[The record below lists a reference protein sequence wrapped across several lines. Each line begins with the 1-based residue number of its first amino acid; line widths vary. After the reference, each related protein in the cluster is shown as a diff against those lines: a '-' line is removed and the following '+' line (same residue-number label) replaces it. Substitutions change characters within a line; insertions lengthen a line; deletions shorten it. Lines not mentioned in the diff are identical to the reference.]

1 MIQSTHKSFGRIRVR
16 TLKLRGGME
25 FTGTV
30 TGIKFRNEENGWTVL
45 RIKGDDG
52 EELTAV
58 GVMPSVNDGEHVT
71 VTGNMTA
78 HPMYGEQIRV
88 TSYKN
93 DIPTSAEAVRA
104 YLASGFIKGIG
115 EATAR
120 LLVDKFGA
128 ETLEIIKTEPMK
140 LTKISGIGPKKA
152 KMIHESYI
160 EKAAMQ
166 DIIMGMQELGLSIAM
181 TMKIYKLY
189 GENCV
194 SMVKENPY
202 SLIDDFENVGFKTA
216 DKIAFE
222 AGYERE
228 SEFRVR
234 AGIKYALSLA
244 RQEGNTCLP
253 RDMLVMF
260 AANNVLGVVPERVEA
275 VLEKMLESSS
285 LVEKR
290 MGERDYIFLKY
301 MHYVESDCAALF
313 SNIVTNVDILSLF
326 DIDGEIKRL
335 EKQFGVTLAAA
346 QNEAVKRAV
355 TDGVL
360 IVTGGPGTGKTTILK
375 FVIEIMEHLG
385 LQIELA
391 APTGRASKRISDT
404 TGREARTLHRLLEY
418 NFNNNSFNRNADYP
432 VEADVIIIDE
442 MSMVDVMLFHSL
454 LKAVAKGTRLVMVGD
469 VDQLPSVGPGNVLR
483 DLVNSDVI
491 PVIRLNE
498 IFRQAG
504 RSRIVTN
511 AHLINRGEMPV
522 LDNID
527 EENDFLF
534 YECPTADIALSSVL
548 NLCGNYAYIGKINE
562 LQVLSP
568 MKGNMLGVVNLNTL
582 LQTELNPAADDKA
595 EFKFGEIT
603 FREGDRVMQI
613 KNNYDIQWRK
623 TKLGADDSEGEGVF
637 NGDIG
642 TILRVDN
649 ASKFITVLFDDERV
663 ADYNF
668 NQLEEIDLAYC
679 ISVHKSQGSEFPCV
693 VLPLVNGPNMLFNRN
708 ILYTAVTRARSKV
721 YILGSV
727 GCIKYM
733 VSNTNVRRRYS
744 ALETFLR
751 ERNETLPDV

>member
-58 GVMPSVNDGEHVT
+58 GVMPSVNDGERVT
-71 VTGNMTA
+71 VMGNMTA

-152 KMIHESYI
+152 KMIHESYL

-260 AANNVLGVVPERVEA
+260 AATTSSALCRNGWKRCLKKCLNRV
-275 VLEKMLESSS
+275 
-285 LVEKR
+285 
-290 MGERDYIFLKY
+290 
-301 MHYVESDCAALF
+301 
-313 SNIVTNVDILSLF
+313 
-326 DIDGEIKRL
+326 
-335 EKQFGVTLAAA
+335 
-346 QNEAVKRAV
+346 
-355 TDGVL
+355 
-360 IVTGGPGTGKTTILK
+360 
-375 FVIEIMEHLG
+375 
-385 LQIELA
+385 
-391 APTGRASKRISDT
+391 
-404 TGREARTLHRLLEY
+404 
-418 NFNNNSFNRNADYP
+418 
-432 VEADVIIIDE
+432 
-442 MSMVDVMLFHSL
+442 
-454 LKAVAKGTRLVMVGD
+454 
-469 VDQLPSVGPGNVLR
+469 
-483 DLVNSDVI
+483 
-491 PVIRLNE
+491 
-498 IFRQAG
+498 
-504 RSRIVTN
+504 
-511 AHLINRGEMPV
+511 
-522 LDNID
+522 
-527 EENDFLF
+527 
-534 YECPTADIALSSVL
+534 LSSKSVW
-548 NLCGNYAYIGKINE
+548 
-562 LQVLSP
+562 
-568 MKGNMLGVVNLNTL
+568 VN
-582 LQTELNPAADDKA
+582 A
-595 EFKFGEIT
+595 IT
-603 FREGDRVMQI
+603 F
-613 KNNYDIQWRK
+613 
-623 TKLGADDSEGEGVF
+623 F
-637 NGDIG
+637 
-642 TILRVDN
+642 
-649 ASKFITVLFDDERV
+649 
-663 ADYNF
+663 
-668 NQLEEIDLAYC
+668 
-679 ISVHKSQGSEFPCV
+679 
-693 VLPLVNGPNMLFNRN
+693 
-708 ILYTAVTRARSKV
+708 
-721 YILGSV
+721 
-727 GCIKYM
+727 
-733 VSNTNVRRRYS
+733 
-744 ALETFLR
+744 
-751 ERNETLPDV
+751 

>member
-1 MIQSTHKSFGRIRVR
+1 M
-16 TLKLRGGME
+16 
-25 FTGTV
+25 
-30 TGIKFRNEENGWTVL
+30 
-45 RIKGDDG
+45 
-52 EELTAV
+52 
-58 GVMPSVNDGEHVT
+58 
-71 VTGNMTA
+71 
-78 HPMYGEQIRV
+78 
-88 TSYKN
+88 
-93 DIPTSAEAVRA
+93 
-104 YLASGFIKGIG
+104 
-115 EATAR
+115 
-120 LLVDKFGA
+120 
-128 ETLEIIKTEPMK
+128 
-140 LTKISGIGPKKA
+140 
-152 KMIHESYI
+152 
-160 EKAAMQ
+160 
-166 DIIMGMQELGLSIAM
+166 
-181 TMKIYKLY
+181 
-189 GENCV
+189 
-194 SMVKENPY
+194 
-202 SLIDDFENVGFKTA
+202 
-216 DKIAFE
+216 
-222 AGYERE
+222 
-228 SEFRVR
+228 
-234 AGIKYALSLA
+234 
-244 RQEGNTCLP
+244 
-253 RDMLVMF
+253 
-260 AANNVLGVVPERVEA
+260 PERVEA

-548 NLCGNYAYIGKINE
+548 NLCGDYAYLGKINE

-582 LQTELNPAADDKA
+582 LQTELNPAAGDKA

-613 KNNYDIQWRK
+613 KNNYDIQVEKNKAWCGRQR
-623 TKLGADDSEGEGVF
+623 GRRGF
-637 NGDIG
+637 
-642 TILRVDN
+642 
-649 ASKFITVLFDDERV
+649 
-663 ADYNF
+663 
-668 NQLEEIDLAYC
+668 Q
-679 ISVHKSQGSEFPCV
+679 
-693 VLPLVNGPNMLFNRN
+693 
-708 ILYTAVTRARSKV
+708 
-721 YILGSV
+721 
-727 GCIKYM
+727 
-733 VSNTNVRRRYS
+733 RRYRHDS
-744 ALETFLR
+744 SCG
-751 ERNETLPDV
+751 

>member
-1 MIQSTHKSFGRIRVR
+1 
-16 TLKLRGGME
+16 
-25 FTGTV
+25 
-30 TGIKFRNEENGWTVL
+30 
-45 RIKGDDG
+45 
-52 EELTAV
+52 
-58 GVMPSVNDGEHVT
+58 
-71 VTGNMTA
+71 
-78 HPMYGEQIRV
+78 
-88 TSYKN
+88 
-93 DIPTSAEAVRA
+93 
-104 YLASGFIKGIG
+104 
-115 EATAR
+115 
-120 LLVDKFGA
+120 
-128 ETLEIIKTEPMK
+128 
-140 LTKISGIGPKKA
+140 
-152 KMIHESYI
+152 
-160 EKAAMQ
+160 
-166 DIIMGMQELGLSIAM
+166 
-181 TMKIYKLY
+181 MKIYKLY

-222 AGYERE
+222 VGYERE

-260 AANNVLGVVPERVEA
+260 AANNVLGVAPERVEA

-483 DLVNSDVI
+483 DLVNSDAI

-548 NLCGNYAYIGKINE
+548 NLCGDYAYLGKINE

-582 LQTELNPAADDKA
+582 LQTELNPAADDK
-595 EFKFGEIT
+595 GRI
-603 FREGDRVMQI
+603 
-613 KNNYDIQWRK
+613 
-623 TKLGADDSEGEGVF
+623 
-637 NGDIG
+637 
-642 TILRVDN
+642 
-649 ASKFITVLFDDERV
+649 
-663 ADYNF
+663 
-668 NQLEEIDLAYC
+668 
-679 ISVHKSQGSEFPCV
+679 
-693 VLPLVNGPNMLFNRN
+693 
-708 ILYTAVTRARSKV
+708 
-721 YILGSV
+721 
-727 GCIKYM
+727 
-733 VSNTNVRRRYS
+733 
-744 ALETFLR
+744 
-751 ERNETLPDV
+751 

>member
-1 MIQSTHKSFGRIRVR
+1 
-16 TLKLRGGME
+16 ME

-152 KMIHESYI
+152 KMIHESYL

-253 RDMLVMF
+253 RDILAMF

-469 VDQLPSVGPGNVLR
+469 VDQLP
-483 DLVNSDVI
+483 
-491 PVIRLNE
+491 
-498 IFRQAG
+498 
-504 RSRIVTN
+504 
-511 AHLINRGEMPV
+511 
-522 LDNID
+522 
-527 EENDFLF
+527 
-534 YECPTADIALSSVL
+534 
-548 NLCGNYAYIGKINE
+548 
-562 LQVLSP
+562 
-568 MKGNMLGVVNLNTL
+568 
-582 LQTELNPAADDKA
+582 
-595 EFKFGEIT
+595 
-603 FREGDRVMQI
+603 
-613 KNNYDIQWRK
+613 
-623 TKLGADDSEGEGVF
+623 
-637 NGDIG
+637 
-642 TILRVDN
+642 
-649 ASKFITVLFDDERV
+649 
-663 ADYNF
+663 
-668 NQLEEIDLAYC
+668 
-679 ISVHKSQGSEFPCV
+679 
-693 VLPLVNGPNMLFNRN
+693 
-708 ILYTAVTRARSKV
+708 
-721 YILGSV
+721 
-727 GCIKYM
+727 
-733 VSNTNVRRRYS
+733 
-744 ALETFLR
+744 
-751 ERNETLPDV
+751 

>member
-1 MIQSTHKSFGRIRVR
+1 
-16 TLKLRGGME
+16 ME

-58 GVMPSVNDGEHVT
+58 GVMPSVNDGERVT
-71 VTGNMTA
+71 VMGNMTA

-152 KMIHESYI
+152 KMIHESYL

-285 LVEKR
+285 LVENR
-290 MGERDYIFLKY
+290 MGERD
-301 MHYVESDCAALF
+301 
-313 SNIVTNVDILSLF
+313 
-326 DIDGEIKRL
+326 
-335 EKQFGVTLAAA
+335 
-346 QNEAVKRAV
+346 
-355 TDGVL
+355 
-360 IVTGGPGTGKTTILK
+360 
-375 FVIEIMEHLG
+375 
-385 LQIELA
+385 
-391 APTGRASKRISDT
+391 
-404 TGREARTLHRLLEY
+404 
-418 NFNNNSFNRNADYP
+418 
-432 VEADVIIIDE
+432 
-442 MSMVDVMLFHSL
+442 
-454 LKAVAKGTRLVMVGD
+454 
-469 VDQLPSVGPGNVLR
+469 
-483 DLVNSDVI
+483 
-491 PVIRLNE
+491 
-498 IFRQAG
+498 
-504 RSRIVTN
+504 
-511 AHLINRGEMPV
+511 
-522 LDNID
+522 
-527 EENDFLF
+527 
-534 YECPTADIALSSVL
+534 
-548 NLCGNYAYIGKINE
+548 
-562 LQVLSP
+562 
-568 MKGNMLGVVNLNTL
+568 
-582 LQTELNPAADDKA
+582 
-595 EFKFGEIT
+595 
-603 FREGDRVMQI
+603 
-613 KNNYDIQWRK
+613 
-623 TKLGADDSEGEGVF
+623 
-637 NGDIG
+637 
-642 TILRVDN
+642 
-649 ASKFITVLFDDERV
+649 
-663 ADYNF
+663 
-668 NQLEEIDLAYC
+668 
-679 ISVHKSQGSEFPCV
+679 
-693 VLPLVNGPNMLFNRN
+693 
-708 ILYTAVTRARSKV
+708 
-721 YILGSV
+721 
-727 GCIKYM
+727 
-733 VSNTNVRRRYS
+733 
-744 ALETFLR
+744 
-751 ERNETLPDV
+751 

>member
-1 MIQSTHKSFGRIRVR
+1 
-16 TLKLRGGME
+16 ME

-152 KMIHESYI
+152 KMIHESYL

-301 MHYVESDCAALF
+301 MHYIESDCAALF

-548 NLCGNYAYIGKINE
+548 NLCGDYAYLGKINE

-582 LQTELNPAADDKA
+582 LQAELNPAADDKA

-623 TKLGADDSEGEGVF
+623 TKLGADDSEGEGVS
-637 NGDIG
+637 
-642 TILRVDN
+642 T
-649 ASKFITVLFDDERV
+649 ASASIAAPARATT
-663 ADYNF
+663 
-668 NQLEEIDLAYC
+668 
-679 ISVHKSQGSEFPCV
+679 PCA
-693 VLPLVNGPNMLFNRN
+693 
-708 ILYTAVTRARSKV
+708 TAATRATTPRGARSFSG
-721 YILGSV
+721 I
-727 GCIKYM
+727 
-733 VSNTNVRRRYS
+733 RRHKGIG
-744 ALETFLR
+744 EGR
-751 ERNETLPDV
+751 ENFSEESGPLFSPFPGPAGAESLPFQGFSR

>member
-1 MIQSTHKSFGRIRVR
+1 
-16 TLKLRGGME
+16 ME

-152 KMIHESYI
+152 KMIHESYL

-253 RDMLVMF
+253 RDMLAMF
-260 AANNVLGVVPERVEA
+260 AANNVLGVAPERVEA

-326 DIDGEIKRL
+326 DIDG
-335 EKQFGVTLAAA
+335 
-346 QNEAVKRAV
+346 
-355 TDGVL
+355 
-360 IVTGGPGTGKTTILK
+360 
-375 FVIEIMEHLG
+375 
-385 LQIELA
+385 
-391 APTGRASKRISDT
+391 
-404 TGREARTLHRLLEY
+404 
-418 NFNNNSFNRNADYP
+418 
-432 VEADVIIIDE
+432 
-442 MSMVDVMLFHSL
+442 
-454 LKAVAKGTRLVMVGD
+454 
-469 VDQLPSVGPGNVLR
+469 
-483 DLVNSDVI
+483 
-491 PVIRLNE
+491 
-498 IFRQAG
+498 
-504 RSRIVTN
+504 
-511 AHLINRGEMPV
+511 
-522 LDNID
+522 
-527 EENDFLF
+527 
-534 YECPTADIALSSVL
+534 
-548 NLCGNYAYIGKINE
+548 
-562 LQVLSP
+562 
-568 MKGNMLGVVNLNTL
+568 
-582 LQTELNPAADDKA
+582 
-595 EFKFGEIT
+595 
-603 FREGDRVMQI
+603 
-613 KNNYDIQWRK
+613 
-623 TKLGADDSEGEGVF
+623 
-637 NGDIG
+637 
-642 TILRVDN
+642 
-649 ASKFITVLFDDERV
+649 
-663 ADYNF
+663 
-668 NQLEEIDLAYC
+668 
-679 ISVHKSQGSEFPCV
+679 
-693 VLPLVNGPNMLFNRN
+693 
-708 ILYTAVTRARSKV
+708 
-721 YILGSV
+721 
-727 GCIKYM
+727 
-733 VSNTNVRRRYS
+733 
-744 ALETFLR
+744 
-751 ERNETLPDV
+751 

>member
-1 MIQSTHKSFGRIRVR
+1 
-16 TLKLRGGME
+16 ME

-260 AANNVLGVVPERVEA
+260 AANNVLGVVPEP
-275 VLEKMLESSS
+275 
-285 LVEKR
+285 
-290 MGERDYIFLKY
+290 
-301 MHYVESDCAALF
+301 
-313 SNIVTNVDILSLF
+313 
-326 DIDGEIKRL
+326 
-335 EKQFGVTLAAA
+335 
-346 QNEAVKRAV
+346 
-355 TDGVL
+355 
-360 IVTGGPGTGKTTILK
+360 GG
-375 FVIEIMEHLG
+375 
-385 LQIELA
+385 
-391 APTGRASKRISDT
+391 S
-404 TGREARTLHRLLEY
+404 
-418 NFNNNSFNRNADYP
+418 
-432 VEADVIIIDE
+432 
-442 MSMVDVMLFHSL
+442 
-454 LKAVAKGTRLVMVGD
+454 
-469 VDQLPSVGPGNVLR
+469 
-483 DLVNSDVI
+483 
-491 PVIRLNE
+491 
-498 IFRQAG
+498 
-504 RSRIVTN
+504 
-511 AHLINRGEMPV
+511 
-522 LDNID
+522 
-527 EENDFLF
+527 
-534 YECPTADIALSSVL
+534 
-548 NLCGNYAYIGKINE
+548 
-562 LQVLSP
+562 
-568 MKGNMLGVVNLNTL
+568 
-582 LQTELNPAADDKA
+582 
-595 EFKFGEIT
+595 
-603 FREGDRVMQI
+603 
-613 KNNYDIQWRK
+613 
-623 TKLGADDSEGEGVF
+623 GA
-637 NGDIG
+637 
-642 TILRVDN
+642 
-649 ASKFITVLFDDERV
+649 
-663 ADYNF
+663 
-668 NQLEEIDLAYC
+668 
-679 ISVHKSQGSEFPCV
+679 
-693 VLPLVNGPNMLFNRN
+693 
-708 ILYTAVTRARSKV
+708 
-721 YILGSV
+721 
-727 GCIKYM
+727 
-733 VSNTNVRRRYS
+733 
-744 ALETFLR
+744 
-751 ERNETLPDV
+751 

>member
-1 MIQSTHKSFGRIRVR
+1 
-16 TLKLRGGME
+16 ME

-152 KMIHESYI
+152 KMIHESYL

-301 MHYVESDCAALF
+301 MHYIESDCAALF

-527 EENDFLF
+527 EENDFLRMPHGRYRAF
-534 YECPTADIALSSVL
+534 IRAEPLRRLRLSRQNKRTA
-548 NLCGNYAYIGKINE
+548 
-562 LQVLSP
+562 
-568 MKGNMLGVVNLNTL
+568 
-582 LQTELNPAADDKA
+582 
-595 EFKFGEIT
+595 
-603 FREGDRVMQI
+603 
-613 KNNYDIQWRK
+613 
-623 TKLGADDSEGEGVF
+623 GAF
-637 NGDIG
+637 
-642 TILRVDN
+642 
-649 ASKFITVLFDDERV
+649 ADERK
-663 ADYNF
+663 
-668 NQLEEIDLAYC
+668 
-679 ISVHKSQGSEFPCV
+679 H
-693 VLPLVNGPNMLFNRN
+693 
-708 ILYTAVTRARSKV
+708 ARSCEPQHFAS
-721 YILGSV
+721 GGAES
-727 GCIKYM
+727 GGG
-733 VSNTNVRRRYS
+733 
-744 ALETFLR
+744 
-751 ERNETLPDV
+751 

>member
-1 MIQSTHKSFGRIRVR
+1 
-16 TLKLRGGME
+16 ME

-58 GVMPSVNDGEHVT
+58 GVMPSVNDGERVT

-152 KMIHESYI
+152 KMIHESYL

-326 DIDGEIKRL
+326 DINGEIKRL
-335 EKQFGVTLAAA
+335 ERQFGVTLAAA

-511 AHLINRGEMPV
+511 AHLINRGSPAKNPVPIAIIPNIERKRLFVLRMPHGRYCAFIRAEP
-522 LDNID
+522 LRRLRLSRQNKRTAGAFAD
-527 EENDFLF
+527 E
-534 YECPTADIALSSVL
+534 
-548 NLCGNYAYIGKINE
+548 GK
-562 LQVLSP
+562 
-568 MKGNMLGVVNLNTL
+568 
-582 LQTELNPAADDKA
+582 
-595 EFKFGEIT
+595 
-603 FREGDRVMQI
+603 
-613 KNNYDIQWRK
+613 
-623 TKLGADDSEGEGVF
+623 
-637 NGDIG
+637 
-642 TILRVDN
+642 
-649 ASKFITVLFDDERV
+649 
-663 ADYNF
+663 
-668 NQLEEIDLAYC
+668 
-679 ISVHKSQGSEFPCV
+679 H
-693 VLPLVNGPNMLFNRN
+693 
-708 ILYTAVTRARSKV
+708 ARS
-721 YILGSV
+721 
-727 GCIKYM
+727 
-733 VSNTNVRRRYS
+733 
-744 ALETFLR
+744 R
-751 ERNETLPDV
+751 EPQHFAPDGAESGGG